1 MLPRLRC
8 ILFQVGTKKNVVT
21 KLIQSF
27 SANMQ
32 KEQLTSQ
39 KKNIVDIRYIS
50 GGQRERER
58 ERERLRR
65 GFYHQYKL
73 YETIC

>member
-58 ERERLRR
+58 ERLRR